1 MALLDAVLFD
11 IDDTLF
17 STTQFARRARDNAVR
32 AMVEAGLGLS
42 EAVVRAELDEV
53 IAEFSSNYDRHF
65 DKLLQRLRPSS
76 LDRIN
81 PALIVAAGVAAYHD
95 TKFRELRPFP
105 DVVPLL
111 EQLGQAG
118 LRRGIVTHGWTL
130 KQAEKLVR
138 LNLTQH
144 LDRDAVFIS
153 DQIGISKPNPKLYQT
168 ALSDLRLEASRVM
181 FVGDSPT
188 HDIAPPG
195 QLGMVTVWAR
205 RAAKADLA
213 GTGIEADHVVD
224 DFSQLVSILRDKY
237 EVGIPQGAEEL
248 LSDASPDES

>member
-1 MALLDAVLFD
+1 
-11 IDDTLF
+11 
-17 STTQFARRARDNAVR
+17 
-32 AMVEAGLGLS
+32 MVEAGLGLS

-65 DKLLQRLRPSS
+65 DKLLQRLRPSA

-95 TKFRELRPFP
+95 TKFRELKPFP

-111 EQLGQAG
+111 SSLKQAG

-138 LNLTQH
+138 LKLNEH
-144 LDRDAVFIS
+144 LDQDAVFIS

-168 ALSDLRLEASRVM
+168 ALSDLRLDARRVM

-188 HDIAPPG
+188 HDIAPPAK
-195 QLGMVTVWAR
+195 LGMVTVWSR
-205 RAAKADLA
+205 RAAKVDLA

-224 DFSQLVSILRDKY
+224 DFEQLAEILRERY
-237 EVGIPQGAEEL
+237 EVDLPVNLGNPQASAAEG
-248 LSDASPDES
+248 

>member
-65 DKLLQRLRPSS
+65 DKLLQRLRPSA

-95 TKFRELRPFP
+95 TKFRELKPFP

-111 EQLGQAG
+111 SGLQKAG
-118 LRRGIVTHGWTL
+118 LRRGIITHGWTL
-130 KQAEKLVR
+130 KQAEKIVR
-138 LNLTQH
+138 LKLNEH
-144 LDRDAVFIS
+144 LDQDAVFIS
-153 DQIGISKPNPKLYQT
+153 DQIGISKPNPKLYQRV
-168 ALSDLRLEASRVM
+168 LEDLELDASRVM
-181 FVGDSPT
+181 YVGDNPIN
-188 HDIAPPG
+188 DIDPCN
-195 QLGMVTVWAR
+195 QIGMITVR
-205 RAAKADLA
+205 
-213 GTGIEADHVVD
+213 
-224 DFSQLVSILRDKY
+224 
-237 EVGIPQGAEEL
+237 
-248 LSDASPDES
+248 